1 MKGLKRLTIA
11 FRAILLLG
19 LAVAATNIIA
29 AQAPPVEVKIDPMSV
44 PDITVQSEDYAIA
57 RSHFHTDLLQKGPA
71 PYQECTSAKPPV
83 GITEIKYASGFLQL
97 KAWISRPTANDKQN
111 LRRCCS
117 CMVAFALTL
126 QSGKILSLFET
137 LVS

>member
-1 MKGLKRLTIA
+1 MKGLKPLTIA

-19 LAVAATNIIA
+19 LAMAATNIIA

-57 RSHFHTDLLQKGPA
+57 RRHFHTDLLQKGPA

-83 GITEIKYASGFLQL
+83 GITEIKYASGSLQL
-97 KAWISRPTANDKQN
+97 KAWISRPTANDKPK
-111 LRRCCS
+111 S
-117 CMVAFALTL
+117 PAV
-126 QSGKILSLFET
+126 LFLHGGFCLDTSEWED
-137 LVS
+137 SQPFRD